1 MGELVSIST
10 GSLPG
15 SLCSCTAESLPPS
28 APCAPHGLIVLLLTF
43 LVFLLTFLV
52 LLLTFL
58 APHVPH
64 IPRAPPHVPHIPHA
78 PPHVPHIP
86 RAPPHVP
93 HVPRAPPHVSCAP
106 HVPCSPPRTPPHG
119 PHTPLLATRA
129 PPEFHWK
136 KPLQILRHKSFVGC
150 HTHHPFVFS
159 LQFATLTRSSSRSSR
174 SFSLHRP
181 QSRLWSLIS
190 VSVFPRPSSCLNHS
204 KLHPRI
210 LL

>member
-10 GSLPG
+10 GSPPG

-28 APCAPHGLIVLLLTF
+28 TPCAPHGSI
-43 LVFLLTFLV
+43 V

-64 IPRAPPHVPHIPHA
+64 APH
-78 PPHVPHIP
+78 
-86 RAPPHVP
+86 
-93 HVPRAPPHVSCAP
+93 HVSCAP
-106 HVPCSPPRTPPHG
+106 HVPRSPPCTPPHG
-119 PHTPLLATRA
+119 PHTPLLATRT

-136 KPLQILRHKSFVGC
+136 KPLQSLRHKSFVGC
-150 HTHHPFVFS
+150 HTHHPFAFS
-159 LQFATLTRSSSRSSR
+159 LQFATLMCSSSFSSH

-190 VSVFPRPSSCLNHS
+190 VSVVPHPSSRS
-204 KLHPRI
+204 
-210 LL
+210 